1 MIRVYS
7 ICLCV
12 YVWSRVYS
20 SCLCDQGLQHLC
32 VWSRVYSICLC
43 VVHGLQHLSV
53 CGPVFTAFVCVW
65 SRVYSIC
72 VWSRVYSSCLCG
84 QGLQHLSVCGPR
96 FAAFVC
102 VIRVYS
108 ICLCV
113 LQGLQHLSMCAAGFT
128 ARWLSPCAALWL
140 RRVQH
145 FHHSG
150 VQCQPHRLP
159 QSSRRNCCCTQH
171 PWRRVNITTLL

>member
-1 MIRVYS
+1 MS
-7 ICLCV
+7 SDL

-84 QGLQHLSVCGPR
+84 QGLQHLSVCDP
-96 FAAFVC
+96 
-102 VIRVYS
+102 
-108 ICLCV
+108 
-113 LQGLQHLSMCAAGFT
+113 GFT
-128 ARWLSPCAALWL
+128 ARRLSPCAALWL
-140 RRVQH
+140 RWVQH